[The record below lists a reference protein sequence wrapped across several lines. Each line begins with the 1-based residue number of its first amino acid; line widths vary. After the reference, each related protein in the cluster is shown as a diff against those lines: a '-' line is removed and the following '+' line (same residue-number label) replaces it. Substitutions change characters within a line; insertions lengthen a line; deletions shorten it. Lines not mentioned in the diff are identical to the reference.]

1 MKTPGMIRKMD
12 ELGRI
17 VIPQGIRKALEMQS
31 GDSVELCMEGDRL
44 VIRKYT
50 STCVFCGSREQL
62 LRFEEKHICQDCLQA
77 LRKV

>member
-1 MKTPGMIRKMD
+1 MKTPGMIRKID

-17 VIPQGIRKALEMQS
+17 VIPQGIRKALEIQS
-31 GDSVELCMEGDRL
+31 GDSVELCMEGDQL

-62 LRFEEKHICQDCLQA
+62 LRFEEKHICQDCL
-77 LRKV
+77 